1 MLGVRLGRGGR
12 GRSWCP
18 QCPPF
23 HQHLK
28 DLYSGWLRVLSSPVL
43 FPSLYPDRD
52 PMGSLARVKG
62 GRPGGA
68 APTTARTTK
77 GAAPLTLPCKNTS
90 QTATFAQMVL
100 KLPSCRDVG
109 RDCPFQDIIRLHS
122 LAGRNLS
129 VSQPVSRLCLSAVRL
144 TARQGLAASSPQV
157 NFILYF
163 VFIFF

>member
-1 MLGVRLGRGGR
+1 MCMLPKTKTPGLQSPGSMLPSGGWH
-12 GRSWCP
+12 GCP
-18 QCPPF
+18 GPM
-23 HQHLK
+23 H
-28 DLYSGWLRVLSSPVL
+28 
-43 FPSLYPDRD
+43 
-52 PMGSLARVKG
+52 MGSLARVKG
-62 GRPGGA
+62 GRPSGA